1 MKVVKDLN
9 PSSDPGTFNLIVD
22 GTTLATGGDGAD
34 TGFITVN
41 DEQTYTIKEAGA
53 NGTSLSNYTTA
64 DLVCVSSQLPA
75 STYFQ
80 LSDADEVTGGGAKVK
95 IKKDGADITCT
106 IKNTRKT
113 GKIKFIK
120 KNYGGSSGDTF
131 TLAAQLGANTP
142 VSVPVTTST
151 SISGGF
157 QGSADT
163 GQIPVGNYTV
173 SETGFPGGTSAS
185 DWTTTISCSG
195 NGSSGSTAKVSDD
208 GDVTCTVTNTRT
220 VRNGSLKIKKVISGG
235 TGGETFTFS
244 VKDPSNN
251 PVTLSDDT
259 LGQNE
264 TATATDLTPGSPY
277 TIKESPIAGWT
288 MTVSGSG
295 CSKTAAD
302 TIQATITA
310 DTETFCTV
318 TNTRQTGSIKI
329 QKQTVGGEGA
339 FQFTHNFATT
349 QPMLTSPFTLD
360 TTGKAGHTDATTMI
374 TVPTGVY
381 TVAELVPAGWSV
393 TQVQCSGGGGNTS
406 TSQTSATIGLD
417 SGEAVICTFIDFKK
431 KDDRMDEVT
440 QLYVHRRVDNLLT
453 HGPDRARLLRRL
465 EDSDQQPLGSL
476 KDGPLKFAGNTA
488 IGGRMGSTASNESS
502 SGSGTYIR
510 DGQIYHDGQSVG
522 AADRASD
529 YYGMNDAGSASNS
542 SMLSQIAGQLTTIA
556 GGMRDFKFSTSLSEL
571 RRDAQD
577 AEQRRQQKLL
587 ADAGLGFVSE
597 GFADR
602 ASQMRQGLDVWVEGQ
617 ISKYDDGL
625 GGYDRD
631 GDFRVL
637 YVGADYALA
646 PGVLV
651 GALVQVDDT
660 REDVNKSD
668 LTGKVEG
675 TGWMVGPYVGIKLT
689 DNLFFDARAA
699 YGTSSNDIWLDDS
712 AAGYR
717 SASFDTDRW
726 LTTATLTGNEY
737 IGNFR
742 FSPQLGLAYGREW
755 YGDYYN
761 SIGQLVEGRD
771 ISIARINAT
780 LEVGYRFDLVDGT
793 MIEPHVSISGI
804 ANFSGDDLI
813 VAGEIIDPNENRA
826 KIEGGFIVQTR
837 EGYAIRAAAAY
848 DGIGQS
854 DFEAYSGSLW
864 LNVPLN

>member
-1 MKVVKDLN
+1 
-9 PSSDPGTFNLIVD
+9 
-22 GTTLATGGDGAD
+22 
-34 TGFITVN
+34 
-41 DEQTYTIKEAGA
+41 
-53 NGTSLSNYTTA
+53 
-64 DLVCVSSQLPA
+64 
-75 STYFQ
+75 
-80 LSDADEVTGGGAKVK
+80 
-95 IKKDGADITCT
+95 
-106 IKNTRKT
+106 
-113 GKIKFIK
+113 
-120 KNYGGSSGDTF
+120 
-131 TLAAQLGANTP
+131 
-142 VSVPVTTST
+142 
-151 SISGGF
+151 
-157 QGSADT
+157 
-163 GQIPVGNYTV
+163 
-173 SETGFPGGTSAS
+173 
-185 DWTTTISCSG
+185 
-195 NGSSGSTAKVSDD
+195 
-208 GDVTCTVTNTRT
+208 
-220 VRNGSLKIKKVISGG
+220 
-235 TGGETFTFS
+235 
-244 VKDPSNN
+244 
-251 PVTLSDDT
+251 
-259 LGQNE
+259 
-264 TATATDLTPGSPY
+264 
-277 TIKESPIAGWT
+277 
-288 MTVSGSG
+288 
-295 CSKTAAD
+295 
-302 TIQATITA
+302 
-310 DTETFCTV
+310 
-318 TNTRQTGSIKI
+318 
-329 QKQTVGGEGA
+329 
-339 FQFTHNFATT
+339 
-349 QPMLTSPFTLD
+349 
-360 TTGKAGHTDATTMI
+360 
-374 TVPTGVY
+374 
-381 TVAELVPAGWSV
+381 
-393 TQVQCSGGGGNTS
+393 
-406 TSQTSATIGLD
+406 
-417 SGEAVICTFIDFKK
+417 
-431 KDDRMDEVT
+431 
-440 QLYVHRRVDNLLT
+440 
-453 HGPDRARLLRRL
+453 
-465 EDSDQQPLGSL
+465 
-476 KDGPLKFAGNTA
+476 
-488 IGGRMGSTASNESS
+488 
-502 SGSGTYIR
+502 
-510 DGQIYHDGQSVG
+510 
-522 AADRASD
+522 
-529 YYGMNDAGSASNS
+529 
-542 SMLSQIAGQLTTIA
+542 
-556 GGMRDFKFSTSLSEL
+556 MRDFKFSASLSEL

-689 DNLFFDARAA
+689 DNLFLDARAA

-761 SIGQLVEGRD
+761 SIGQVVEGRD

-813 VAGEIIDPNENRA
+813 IAGEIIDPNENRA